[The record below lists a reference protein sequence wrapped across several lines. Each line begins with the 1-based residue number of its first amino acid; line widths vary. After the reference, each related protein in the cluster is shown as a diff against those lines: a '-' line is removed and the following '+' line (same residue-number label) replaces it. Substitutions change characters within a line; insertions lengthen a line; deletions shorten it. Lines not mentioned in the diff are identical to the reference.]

1 MLTRAGAKQAV
12 VVKRDGFDTRE
23 EVDVVA
29 STPPPRRAG
38 RCRTMAAPAV
48 IAAMSTQV
56 CDGGLRAQKVGDGR
70 RRRSVTGARSRADT
84 VRLGETVA
92 FQKGVFSRLF
102 GAHDLEREKILL
114 QKLYLSF
121 GISYYFPA
129 ARRASTHRAARALD
143 TPPHCLDR
151 KGGERDI
158 RHRDTGAEQS
168 VGSRI
173 PRSGED
179 SDGPNRVQLL

>member
-102 GAHDLEREKILL
+102 GAHDL
-114 QKLYLSF
+114 SF